1 MRPVE
6 TIQGMREGDAEE
18 WRKEWIWYIVKT
30 LVRAA
35 VYPKHNNNNWKL
47 QPAFKESLKIDELP
61 IYNHSQ
67 MHILI

>member
-1 MRPVE
+1 M
-6 TIQGMREGDAEE
+6 MEGVNLVYC
-18 WRKEWIWYIVKT
+18 KNI
-30 LVRAA
+30 VRAA

-61 IYNHSQ
+61 IYDHGQ